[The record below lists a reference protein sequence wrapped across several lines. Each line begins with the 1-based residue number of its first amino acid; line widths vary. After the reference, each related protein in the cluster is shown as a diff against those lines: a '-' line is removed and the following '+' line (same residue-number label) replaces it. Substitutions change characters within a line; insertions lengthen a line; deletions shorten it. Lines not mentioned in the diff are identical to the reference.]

1 GMSERRVPQIMRKS
15 NRFRQI
21 LVQAQRA
28 GDGAA
33 DRGNLDGMRQAGAQM
48 IASSVKKNL
57 GLVFHAAER
66 ARMNN
71 TSAIALKLGAISV
84 ARLGVFAPAR
94 ITVSLCKRCE
104 HGSLCRL
111 HL

>member
-1 GMSERRVPQIMRKS
+1 WPVKQLPSWRHLTIVVEPAVIAHAFGKHLLARMSQRRVAQIMRKR

-33 DRGNLDGMRQAGAQM
+33 DRRNLDGMRQARAQM

-57 GLVFHAAER
+57 GLVFHATER
-66 ARMNN
+66 A
-71 TSAIALKLGAISV
+71 
-84 ARLGVFAPAR
+84 
-94 ITVSLCKRCE
+94 
-104 HGSLCRL
+104 
-111 HL
+111 